1 MEAGDMNVEELDFIH
16 TEGHLAYGY
25 ILGNEKVVFIKAGL
39 GGDYLGYENKYLQIA
54 RLLHEKHGCTV
65 ISVSN
70 PNDKRFGVADDR
82 VILEGMLQSFG
93 FGNPK
98 LYLFGNSDG
107 CRKGLALASEIPFRR
122 MILVNMPLTI
132 NFHRT
137 KQYLSLIP
145 DTDVIAVYGEK
156 DVSYPYAA
164 LLEGKSE
171 RVKVVRVPDA
181 DHNFAGKTEN
191 FIKLAE
197 MLL

>member
-1 MEAGDMNVEELDFIH
+1 MEFGGVSVNELEFIPREGD
-16 TEGHLAYGY
+16 LAYGY
-25 ILGNEKVVFIKAGL
+25 IPGNEKIVFIKAGL
-39 GGDYLGYENKYLQIA
+39 GGEYLGYENKYLRIA

-82 VILEGMLQSFG
+82 VILEEMLRKFG
-93 FGNPK
+93 FENPE

-107 CRKGLALASEIPFRR
+107 CRKGLALATEIPFRR

-137 KQYLSLIP
+137 KKNLSLIP
-145 DTDVIAVYGEK
+145 DSDVIAVYGEK

-181 DHNFAGKTEN
+181 DHNFAGKTEE
-191 FIKLAE
+191 FIRIAE

>member
-1 MEAGDMNVEELDFIH
+1 MESGGVSVEELEFIPV
-16 TEGHLAYGY
+16 ESNLAHGY
-25 ILGNEKVVFIKAGL
+25 IRGNEKVVFIKAGL
-39 GGDYLGYENKYLQIA
+39 GGDYLGYENKYLKIA

-70 PNDKRFGVADDR
+70 PYDKRFGVADDQA
-82 VILEGMLQSFG
+82 ILEVMLQAFG
-93 FGNPK
+93 FENHE

-107 CRKGLALASEIPFRR
+107 CRKGLALATEIPFKR

-137 KQYLSLIP
+137 KQHLSLIP
-145 DTDVIAVYGEK
+145 ETEVIAVYGEK
-156 DVSYPYAA
+156 DVSYPYAP

-181 DHNFAGKTEN
+181 DHNFAGKTEE

>member
-1 MEAGDMNVEELDFIH
+1 MEELEFIPR
-16 TEGHLAYGY
+16 EGNLAYGY
-25 ILGNEKVVFIKAGL
+25 IPGNEKIVFIKAGL
-39 GGDYLGYENKYLQIA
+39 GGEYLGYENKYLRIA

-65 ISVSN
+65 VSVSN

-82 VILEGMLQSFG
+82 AILEGMLSMLG
-93 FGNPK
+93 FENPE

-107 CRKGLALASEIPFRR
+107 CRKGLALATEMPFKR

-132 NFHRT
+132 NFHHT
-137 KQYLSLIP
+137 KRHLSLIP
-145 DTDVIAVYGEK
+145 ETDVIAVYGEK
-156 DVSYPYAA
+156 DVSYPYAG

-181 DHNFAGKTEN
+181 DHNFAGKTEE
-191 FIKLAE
+191 FIRIAE

>member
-1 MEAGDMNVEELDFIH
+1 MNVEALNFICVEGEL
-16 TEGHLAYGY
+16 EYGY
-25 ILGNEKVVFIKAGL
+25 IPGNEKVVLIKAGL
-39 GGDYLGYENKYLQIA
+39 GGDYRGYENKYLRIA

-70 PNDKRFGVADDR
+70 PYEKNFGVSDDR
-82 VILEGMLQSFG
+82 AILETVFRKLGIER
-93 FGNPK
+93 PE

-107 CRKGLALASEIPFRR
+107 CRKGLALAAEVSFRR

-137 KQYLSLIP
+137 RRYLSLVP

-171 RVKVVRVPDA
+171 RVKVIRVPKA
-181 DHNFAGKTEN
+181 DHNFAGKTEM
-191 FIKLAE
+191 FIALSE
-197 MLL
+197 NLIV

>member
-1 MEAGDMNVEELDFIH
+1 MTVEREEKDFLCGEGDLE
-16 TEGHLAYGY
+16 YGY
-25 ILGNEKVVFIKAGL
+25 IPGNEKVVFIKAGL
-39 GGDYLGYENKYLQIA
+39 GGDYLGYENKYLKIA

-70 PNDKRFGVADDR
+70 PYDKRFGVEDDKT
-82 VILEGMLQSFG
+82 ILQKILSQCG
-93 FGNPK
+93 FRNPD

-107 CRKGLALASEIPFRR
+107 CRKGLALATEIPFRR

-137 KQYLSLIP
+137 KKNLSLIP
-145 DTDVIAVYGEK
+145 ETDVIAVYGEK

-164 LLEGKSE
+164 LLEGKSD
-171 RVKVVRVPDA
+171 RVKVVRVPGA
-181 DHNFAGKTEN
+181 DHNFAGKTED

>member
-1 MEAGDMNVEELDFIH
+1 MESGGVTVEGLDFIPASGAF
-16 TEGHLAYGY
+16 EYGY
-25 ILGNEKVVFIKAGL
+25 IPGNEKVVFIKAGL
-39 GGDYLGYENKYLQIA
+39 GGAYLGYEDKYLRIA

-65 ISVSN
+65 VSASN

-82 VILEGMLQSFG
+82 EILEEMLQKLGLES
-93 FGNPK
+93 PE

-107 CRKGLALASEIPFRR
+107 CRKGLALATEMPFRR

-132 NFHRT
+132 NFHLT
-137 KQYLSLIP
+137 KRNLSLIP
-145 DTDVIAVYGEK
+145 ETDVIAVYGEK

-164 LLEGKSE
+164 LLECKSD
-171 RVKVVRVPDA
+171 RVKVVRLPGA
-181 DHNFAGKTEN
+181 DHNFAGKTED

>member
-1 MEAGDMNVEELDFIH
+1 MESGGVSVEELDFIH

-25 ILGNEKVVFIKAGL
+25 ILGNEKIVFIKAGL
-39 GGDYLGYENKYLQIA
+39 GGDYLGYENKYLRIA
-54 RLLHEKHGCTV
+54 RLLHEKHGCTI

-70 PNDKRFGVADDR
+70 PYDKHFGVADDQA
-82 VILEGMLQSFG
+82 ILEGMLQTFG
-93 FGNPK
+93 FENPE

-107 CRKGLALASEIPFRR
+107 CRKGLALAAEIPFRR

-137 KQYLSLIP
+137 KHYLSLIP

-156 DVSYPYAA
+156 DVSYPYSP

-181 DHNFAGKTEN
+181 DHNFAGKTEE